1 MDISEQT
8 VRRQGAFDVES
19 LLRPLDGAHPAGRD
33 LTDADEYQAIREHR
47 RADVDIIL
55 QDDPFDRSRRLFRKP
70 DQKSSDWHAVVR
82 LGCEALRAKTKD
94 LQIAAWVAEA
104 LGQLHGFDGLR
115 DGFRLLLQ
123 LQERFWADVF
133 PILEPGDPESRFGP
147 YDFLNS
153 EKVLPLLIRS
163 FPLTKGGGG
172 EGYSYADSA
181 SLMQN
186 DELVRKNPEV
196 PRQALRGQNK
206 IVSEDWERAVA
217 QTPRSFYEERTSEL
231 TECLEAFSAW
241 EESTVELFPKGPRGQ
256 SSAPSLSNI
265 RQALAG
271 CRDIVAAILEAKPAP
286 ASEAVRDSGQ
296 GDERALA
303 DVPDGDGRGD
313 GLATTTRARAA
324 PVGGPTRP
332 EAAPAPIADRD
343 TAYRRLLDIA
353 EFLRKDDPGD
363 PVSYL
368 LVRAYRIGEVYALAG
383 RPPEGERPGP
393 ASEVRQELRRMVADG
408 RCEEALDQAEQALGR
423 REGRGWLD
431 AHRYAIQA
439 LEATDRQSAALA
451 CRSFLRMFLNDFP
464 DLLETELDDGT
475 AAADAKT
482 RLWLESEGLVG
493 PGANRTEP
501 VPAWPAEP
509 TPVTP
514 APVVA
519 DGAQIEVTA
528 QAAALADA
536 GRGAEAVVL
545 LDRAMA
551 TATSGRDR
559 FLLELHMAE
568 ICVRLG
574 NDQVALAFLED
585 LERQID
591 GFRLE
596 EWEHRELCARVFG
609 ALYHYLK
616 SRGAGERLQQ
626 VYARL
631 CKLDVRRAMQSGPGP
646 PRAKE
651 PRKNQDPHN

>member
-1 MDISEQT
+1 MHTSDQT
-8 VRRQGAFDVES
+8 VRGQGAIDVES
-19 LLRPLDGAHPAGRD
+19 LLRPLDGAHSAGRD
-33 LTDADEYQAIREHR
+33 LADADEYQTIREHR

-55 QDDPFDRSRRLFRKP
+55 RDDAFDRSRRLFRKP

-104 LGQLHGFDGLR
+104 LGQLYGFEGLR
-115 DGFRLLLQ
+115 DGFRLLHQ
-123 LQERFWADVF
+123 LQERFWAEVY
-133 PILEPGDPESRFGP
+133 PRLEPDDPESRYGP

-172 EGYSYADSA
+172 EGYCSSDFA
-181 SLMQN
+181 SMTQN

-196 PRQALRGQNK
+196 ARQSLRGQNK

-217 QTPRSFYEERTSEL
+217 QTPRSFYEGRSSEL

-241 EESTVELFPKGPRGQ
+241 EESTVELFPRGPRGQ
-256 SSAPSLSNI
+256 STAPSLSNI
-265 RQALAG
+265 RQALTA

-286 ASEAVRDSGQ
+286 ASETGRDSGQ
-296 GDERALA
+296 GDERPMAL
-303 DVPDGDGRGD
+303 VPDGHGRED
-313 GLATTTRARAA
+313 GLATLTRPSAA
-324 PVGGPTRP
+324 PLRAPIQPVGT
-332 EAAPAPIADRD
+332 PAPCADRD
-343 TAYRRLLDIA
+343 TAYQHLLEIV
-353 EFLRKDDPGD
+353 EFLRKDDPD
-363 PVSYL
+363 NPVPYL

-383 RPPEGERPGP
+383 RPSETERPGP
-393 ASEVRQELRRMVADG
+393 PSDVRQELRRMVADG
-408 RCEEALDQAEQALGR
+408 RWDHALDKAEQALGR

-439 LEATDRQSAALA
+439 LEATDRQNAALG
-451 CRSFLRMFLNDFP
+451 CRSLLRMLLRDFP
-464 DLLETELDDGT
+464 DLVGTELDDGT

-482 RLWLESEGLVG
+482 RLWLESEGLKSPDVS
-493 PGANRTEP
+493 RTEP
-501 VPAWPAEP
+501 VPAWPAPAEP
-509 TPVTP
+509 TAVTP
-514 APVVA
+514 PSVVA
-519 DGAQIEVTA
+519 QEAQVEITA

-568 ICVRLG
+568 ICLHQG
-574 NDQVALAFLED
+574 SDQVALAFLED
-585 LERQID
+585 LERQVD

-596 EWEHRELCARVFG
+596 EWEHRELSARVFA
-609 ALYHYLK
+609 ALYHCLK
-616 SRGAGERLQQ
+616 ERGPGERLQQ

-631 CKLDVRRAMQSGPGP
+631 CKLDVRRALQSGPVAGP
-646 PRAKE
+646 R
-651 PRKNQDPHN
+651 

>member
-1 MDISEQT
+1 VI
-8 VRRQGAFDVES
+8 DVES
-19 LLRPLDGAHPAGRD
+19 LLRPIDGAHSAGLD
-33 LTDADEYQAIREHR
+33 LTDADEYQVIREHR
-47 RADVDIIL
+47 RADVDVIL
-55 QDDPFDRSRRLFRKP
+55 QDDSHDKIRRLFKKP

-94 LQIAAWVAEA
+94 LQIAAWVTEA
-104 LGQLHGFDGLR
+104 LGQLHGFEGLR
-115 DGFRLLLQ
+115 DGFRLLHQ
-123 LQERFWADVF
+123 LQEQFWADLF
-133 PILEPGDPESRFGP
+133 PALAPGDPESRFGP

-153 EKVLPLLIRS
+153 EKVLPLLIRAL
-163 FPLTKGGGG
+163 PLTKGGGG

-186 DELVRKNPEV
+186 DELVRKNPDV

-217 QTPRSFYEERTSEL
+217 QTPRRFYEERTSEL

-241 EESTVELFPKGPRGQ
+241 EESTVALFPKGPRGQ

-265 RQALAG
+265 RQALVG
-271 CRDIVAAILEAKPAP
+271 CRDIVAAILESKPTP
-286 ASEAVRDSGQ
+286 ASEAGRESGQ
-296 GDERALA
+296 GDERPLA
-303 DVPDGDGRGD
+303 DVVDGPGRGD

-324 PVGGPTRP
+324 PLRGPTQPDATPR
-332 EAAPAPIADRD
+332 PIADRD
-343 TAYRRLLDIA
+343 TAYLRLLDIV
-353 EFLRKDDPGD
+353 EFLRKDDPGN

-383 RPPEGERPGP
+383 QAPEGERPGP

-408 RCEEALDQAEQALGR
+408 RWEEALDQAEWALGR

-439 LEATDRQSAALA
+439 LEATDRQSAALG
-451 CRSFLRMFLNDFP
+451 CRSLLRMFLRDFP
-464 DLLETELDDGT
+464 DLLATELDDGT

-482 RLWLESEGLVG
+482 QLWLESEGLVG
-493 PGANRTEP
+493 PDASRSEP
-501 VPAWPAEP
+501 VPAWPAEL

-514 APVVA
+514 SPVVA
-519 DGAQIEVTA
+519 DGDQIEITA

-536 GRGAEAVVL
+536 GRGAEAVGL

-551 TATSGRDR
+551 TAASGRDR
-559 FLLELHMAE
+559 FLLELNLAE
-568 ICVRLG
+568 MCVRLG
-574 NDQVALAFLED
+574 SDQVALAFLED

-609 ALYHYLK
+609 TLYHCLK
-616 SRGAGERLQQ
+616 ARGAGERLQQ

-631 CKLDVRRAMQSGPGP
+631 CKLDVRRAMQSGPGGA
-646 PRAKE
+646 PR
-651 PRKNQDPHN
+651 

>member
-1 MDISEQT
+1 MHTSDQT
-8 VRRQGAFDVES
+8 VRGQGAIDVES
-19 LLRPLDGAHPAGRD
+19 LLRPIDGAPTAGRD

-55 QDDPFDRSRRLFRKP
+55 WDDQFDKSRRLFRKP

-104 LGQLHGFDGLR
+104 LGQLHGFEGLR
-115 DGFRLLLQ
+115 DGFRLLHQ
-123 LQERFWADVF
+123 LQERFWAEVY
-133 PILEPGDPESRFGP
+133 PRLEPGDPESRYGP

-172 EGYSYADSA
+172 ESYCSSDFA
-181 SLMQN
+181 SMTQN
-186 DELVRKNPEV
+186 DELIRKNPEV
-196 PRQALRGQNK
+196 ARQALRGQNK
-206 IVSEDWERAVA
+206 IVSEDWERSVA

-241 EESTVELFPKGPRGQ
+241 EENTVELFPRGPRGQ
-256 SSAPSLSNI
+256 STAPSLSNI
-265 RQALAG
+265 RQALTA
-271 CRDIVAAILEAKPAP
+271 CRDIVAAILEATPAP
-286 ASEAVRDSGQ
+286 VSETGHDSGQ
-296 GDERALA
+296 EDEQPLA
-303 DVPDGDGRGD
+303 DVVDGHGRED
-313 GLATTTRARAA
+313 GLATTTRPSAA
-324 PVGGPTRP
+324 PLRAPAQPQAT
-332 EAAPAPIADRD
+332 PAPIADRD
-343 TAYRRLLDIA
+343 TAYQRLLEIV
-353 EFLRKDDPGD
+353 EFLRKDDPCN

-383 RPPEGERPGP
+383 RPSETERPGP
-393 ASEVRQELRRMVADG
+393 TSDVRQELRRMVADG
-408 RCEEALDQAEQALGR
+408 RWDHALDKAEQALGR

-439 LEATDRQSAALA
+439 LEATDRQNAARG
-451 CRSFLRMFLNDFP
+451 CRSLLRMFLRDFP

-482 RLWLESEGLVG
+482 RLWLESEGLLSPEVSR
-493 PGANRTEP
+493 AEP

-509 TPVTP
+509 TSVTP
-514 APVVA
+514 SPVVA
-519 DGAQIEVTA
+519 QEAQVEITA

-551 TATSGRDR
+551 SATSGRDR
-559 FLLELHMAE
+559 FLLELHLAE
-568 ICVRLG
+568 ICLRQG
-574 NDQVALAFLED
+574 SDQVALAFLED

-591 GFRLE
+591 GYRLE
-596 EWEHRELCARVFG
+596 EWEHRELCARVFA
-609 ALYHYLK
+609 ALYHCLK
-616 SRGAGERLQQ
+616 ERGAKERLQQ

-631 CKLDVRRAMQSGPGP
+631 CKLDVRRAMQSGPAAA
-646 PRAKE
+646 PRL
-651 PRKNQDPHN
+651 